1 MGNSSPGAL
10 RRSEEKI
17 SSRCGAAGASTM
29 DTTPDQRQK
38 CFRDILDLVLHLS
51 DEEWKAVSRDMEKEV
66 TRLDFASGCTDILE
80 TALSAVVLHL
90 LKPLHKS
97 FGIEAILAANN
108 KLKSNLSKR
117 SVSHASDQRSPT
129 EVSDFICDLS
139 QRIVTEIKGAMLEAI
154 QSTASQRA
162 SSPAGDPI
170 SQLDD
175 LSIACTNEICEK
187 ILDLYLAEEHV
198 RPEGEKTPETS
209 LKSHQEVHGVMKGL
223 EEVDPHRSSFWYN
236 VKCLI
241 SELISTKPQV
251 VTPHCSLLAP
261 QTERPLSDEF
271 MSKASQMVSE
281 VLQKTE
287 KKLAT
292 SMLPQTTVPASSE
305 TELNFLLD
313 LVKNLVTSEN
323 IQESVAVEQL
333 LEATNVADNIMLKRL
348 CSHIFSG
355 LPSAK
360 SSGSSTSSSL
370 SASVDLNQVAVDI
383 INSVISGSAVE
394 IGITDMENRVETWLG
409 EAQQSDADARSSC
422 YSKSSSDIS
431 LKLQNLS
438 GLEDQK
444 PVQQF
449 TDAETRPSVQNSPYV
464 SLHFFTVVRDRLKA
478 FFTTFSEGADDD
490 KRADE
495 DLVGPNYIGE
505 DVSVHELTKPPSPEE
520 MIRQQAHVITDVI
533 SKLLLR
539 NVSKARQMGR
549 SSSDSVLK
557 HTFHFP
563 YQLVYTFVEQS
574 IKTLLQNVV
583 NTGWNG
589 GTKAQKICFVDKS
602 TSCPSTPMLQ
612 VSAASSSSVH
622 RAVVEEN
629 LKHLSIH
636 EGSLYPA
643 ATNQELKNQ
652 LGFRFI
658 VKMKKAVI
666 RLPSHRRRRHRAP
679 LPYVIRPIS
688 AASHRELKVSKLICK
703 KARRTLGRIFKSR
716 LTKN

>member
-1 MGNSSPGAL
+1 MSLNKL
-10 RRSEEKI
+10 I
-17 SSRCGAAGASTM
+17 LFLLL
-29 DTTPDQRQK
+29 QK
-38 CFRDILDLVLHLS
+38 
-51 DEEWKAVSRDMEKEV
+51 V

-97 FGIEAILAANN
+97 FGIEAILTANN
-108 KLKSNLSKR
+108 KLKSNWSK
-117 SVSHASDQRSPT
+117 SSASDASAQRSPT
-129 EVSDFICDLS
+129 EVSEFICDLS

-154 QSTASQRA
+154 QSTASQRV

-187 ILDLYLAEEHV
+187 ILDLYLSEEHV
-198 RPEGEKTPETS
+198 RPEGEKIPESS

-241 SELISTKPQV
+241 SELVSTTPQV
-251 VTPHCSLLAP
+251 VTPHCPSSAP
-261 QTERPLSDEF
+261 QPERPLSDEF

-287 KKLAT
+287 KKLT
-292 SMLPQTTVPASSE
+292 ISMLPQTSVPASSE
-305 TELNFLLD
+305 TELNFLLE
-313 LVKNLVTSEN
+313 LVKSSVTSEN

-348 CSHIFSG
+348 FSHIFSG
-355 LPSAK
+355 LTGAK
-360 SSGSSTSSSL
+360 SSASSTVSSL

-383 INSVISGSAVE
+383 INSVISGSAME

-409 EAQQSDADARSSC
+409 EAQLSDADVHSSC

-431 LKLQNLS
+431 LKLQSLS
-438 GLEDQK
+438 RLEDQK

-449 TDAETRPSVQNSPYV
+449 IDAETKPSVQNSPYA
-464 SLHFFTVVRDRLKA
+464 SLDFFTVVRDRLKA
-478 FFTTFSEGADDD
+478 FFTTFSNGAADD

-505 DVSVHELTKPPSPEE
+505 DITVHELTKPLSPEE

-533 SKLLLR
+533 SNVLLR
-539 NVSKARQMGR
+539 NVSKARQIGH

-563 YQLVYTFVEQS
+563 YQLVYKFVEQS

-589 GTKAQKICFVDKS
+589 GTEAQKICFVDKS

-612 VSAASSSSVH
+612 DPQISAASSSSVH

-643 ATNQELKNQ
+643 AKHQEVKNQ

-666 RLPSHRRRRHRAP
+666 RLPTHRRKRHRVP

-688 AASHRELKVSKLICK
+688 AASHRELKASKLLCK

-716 LTKN
+716 LTKK

>member
-1 MGNSSPGAL
+1 MGNSHPGAS

-29 DTTPDQRQK
+29 DTTPDQGQK
-38 CFRDILDLVLHLS
+38 CFKDILDLFLDLS
-51 DEEWKAVSRDMEKEV
+51 DEEWKAVSRDTEKEV

-108 KLKSNLSKR
+108 KLKSNLSKQ
-117 SVSHASDQRSPT
+117 SASHASAQRSPT
-129 EVSDFICDLS
+129 EASDLICDLS
-139 QRIVTEIKGAMLEAI
+139 QKIVTEIKGAMLEAI
-154 QSTASQRA
+154 QSTASQRG
-162 SSPAGDPI
+162 SPPAGDPI

-187 ILDLYLAEEHV
+187 ILDLYLSEEHV

-209 LKSHQEVHGVMKGL
+209 LKSHQDVHGVMKDL

-241 SELISTKPQV
+241 SELVSTTPQV
-251 VTPHCSLLAP
+251 VTPQA
-261 QTERPLSDEF
+261 ERPLSDEF
-271 MSKASQMVSE
+271 MSKASQMVGE

-313 LVKNLVTSEN
+313 LVKSSVTSEN

-333 LEATNVADNIMLKRL
+333 LQATNVADNIMLKKL
-348 CSHIFSG
+348 FSNIFSG
-355 LPSAK
+355 LTSAK
-360 SSGSSTSSSL
+360 TSGSSPASSL
-370 SASVDLNQVAVDI
+370 GTSVDLNQVAVDI
-383 INSVISGSAVE
+383 INNVISGSAME

-409 EAQQSDADARSSC
+409 EAQLSDADARSSC

-431 LKLQNLS
+431 LKLQSLS
-438 GLEDQK
+438 RLEDQK

-478 FFTTFSEGADDD
+478 FFTTFSEDAADD
-490 KRADE
+490 KRANE
-495 DLVGPNYIGE
+495 DLVSPNYIGG
-505 DVSVHELTKPPSPEE
+505 DVSVHALTKPPSPEE

-533 SKLLLR
+533 SNLLLR
-539 NVSKARQMGR
+539 NVSKARQIGR

-563 YQLVYTFVEQS
+563 YKLVYTFVEQS

-589 GTKAQKICFVDKS
+589 ATKVQKICFVDKS

-612 VSAASSSSVH
+612 DPQISAASSSSVH

-636 EGSLYPA
+636 EISFYPA
-643 ATNQELKNQ
+643 ATNLEVKNQ

-666 RLPSHRRRRHRAP
+666 RLPSHRRRRHRVP

-688 AASHRELKVSKLICK
+688 AASHRELKASKLICK
-703 KARRTLGRIFKSR
+703 KVRRTLGRIFKSR